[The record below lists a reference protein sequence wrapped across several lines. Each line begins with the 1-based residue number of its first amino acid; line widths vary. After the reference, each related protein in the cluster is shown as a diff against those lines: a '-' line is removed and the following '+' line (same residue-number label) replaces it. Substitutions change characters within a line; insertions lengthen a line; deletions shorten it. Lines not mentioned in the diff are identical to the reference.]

1 LQQPSLWVAGIVVA
15 HRGRVDPVRSEG
27 LELEEHVGFQHR
39 DWLAQRIAWVLMVLF
54 VGAAAVGLFGSGP
67 LSRARADVPGL
78 MTLEYDRFGRLE
90 TTEALKVRLEPAATR
105 GGTVRLWVTREFLE
119 SARVESVVPPP
130 TRVELAD
137 GRLVYVFDVDEPGV
151 PMNVTFNVQ
160 PEEIG
165 RSEAR
170 LGLDSAAGRRDVA
183 FRRFVYP

>member
-1 LQQPSLWVAGIVVA
+1 MPAAAACSRRRCRSTTGRASGHRTAATVQGPEIAPRHSSRTCACRCPRGPARPPRRPAIRHARPASSRPQITGGRPLQQPSLWVAGIVVA

-27 LELEEHVGFQHR
+27 LELEEHVGFQRR

-105 GGTVRLWVTREFLE
+105 GGTVRL
-119 SARVESVVPPP
+119 
-130 TRVELAD
+130 
-137 GRLVYVFDVDEPGV
+137 
-151 PMNVTFNVQ
+151 
-160 PEEIG
+160 
-165 RSEAR
+165 
-170 LGLDSAAGRRDVA
+170 
-183 FRRFVYP
+183 